1 MQNPYLNIAP
11 ELTKGLKISG
21 RYTQTNDITW
31 NVANLHHNITKI
43 PKGYP
48 ENKRNTINYKNA

>member
-21 RYTQTNDITW
+21 KYTQTNDIIW
-31 NVANLHHNITKI
+31 NVTDHHHNITKI
-43 PKGYP
+43 QKGLS
-48 ENKRNTINYKNA
+48 